1 MDSVLDCASES
12 KAGWVLT
19 ETDWTLVEA
28 IRKGDTQ
35 AFETLYQTQFRR
47 VFNFALRKLGDP
59 TECEDVTQE
68 VFTAVFTCIDRFEGK
83 SDLVV
88 WIYGI
93 TRNIVNNRLRR
104 RGGIRLVPLEDVP
117 AEASPADLGP
127 EPRAEARETL
137 TRVQSAI
144 EDLPKDQKRILEL
157 RHGRRL
163 AIRKIAEILDRSE
176 DAIKSSLY
184 RARRTLASKLPEGR
198 VQLG

>member
-1 MDSVLDCASES
+1 V
-12 KAGWVLT
+12 
-19 ETDWTLVEA
+19 TDADRKIVEA
-28 IRKGDTQ
+28 IRSGDTQ
-35 AFETLYQTQFRR
+35 AFDDLYKAQFRR
-47 VFNFALRKLGDP
+47 IFNFSLRKLGDP
-59 TECEDVTQE
+59 AEAEDVTQE

-93 TRNIVNNRLRR
+93 TRNILNNRLRR
-104 RGGIRLVPLEDVP
+104 RGGVRLIPLDDVP
-117 AEASPADLGP
+117 PEASPVDLGP

-137 TRVQSAI
+137 CRVEAAI
-144 EDLPKDQKRILEL
+144 ENLPRDQRRILEL

-163 AIRKIAEILDRSE
+163 AIRKIAQRMDRSE

-198 VQLG
+198 VELAG

>member
-1 MDSVLDCASES
+1 M
-12 KAGWVLT
+12 T
-19 ETDWTLVEA
+19 ETDWALVEA

-35 AFETLYQTQFRR
+35 AFETLYRTQFRR

-59 TECEDVTQE
+59 TESEDVTQE

-117 AEASPADLGP
+117 PEASPADLGP
-127 EPRAEARETL
+127 GPRAEARQTL
-137 TRVQSAI
+137 TRVQAAI
-144 EDLPKDQKRILEL
+144 EELPRDQKRILEL
-157 RHGRRL
+157 RHGQQL

-184 RARRTLASKLPEGR
+184 RARRTLASKLPEER
-198 VQLG
+198 AEIR